1 MLNEDMNEMKKSGL
15 INKNSLKNYDE
26 DYDLDE
32 HIESMDDK
40 EVEIMKNKIDSE
52 KEKQGENKYID
63 KIRRMT

>member
-15 INKNSLKNYDE
+15 INKKALKNYDE

-52 KEKQGENKYID
+52 KGKQGENKYID
-63 KIRRMT
+63 KIRTMT